1 MRIISLASGLVL
13 ACSLVAAPAMAS
25 AVSGVAAPSATSK
38 PATRSEPAKAASKSK
53 SATSAKKARAK
64 GARKSVGPKS
74 RVALARKSRLPRID
88 IDDLADRSTEAH
100 ASLLPERIYDGLL
113 PGEGYTVAYPLFTD
127 GRGRTECVELI
138 KGLLGAPRTALWRE
152 GRKLRMNADQIQP
165 GTAIATFVNGR
176 YPNWQRRGS
185 KHAAIFLRATD
196 SGIYV
201 LDQFAHRRSV
211 KERFIPWHH
220 PRDRSPSNNASS
232 YSTVRW

>member
-1 MRIISLASGLVL
+1 MRIISLAAGLL
-13 ACSLVAAPAMAS
+13 MACSLVAAPAMAS
-25 AVSGVAAPSATSK
+25 AAPGLAAPDAAAK
-38 PATRSEPAKAASKSK
+38 PASPSEPAKAASKSK
-53 SATSAKKARAK
+53 TAKKVRSQQS
-64 GARKSVGPKS
+64 RKKNGPS
-74 RVALARKSRLPRID
+74 AHTALARKARPPRID
-88 IDDLADRSTEAH
+88 PDDRSDRSTESH
-100 ASLLPERIYDGLL
+100 ASLAPERIYDGLL
-113 PGEGYTVAYPLFTD
+113 PGEGYTVAFPLFTD
-127 GRGRTECVELI
+127 DRGRSECVELI

-152 GRKLRMNADQIQP
+152 GRKLKSNADEIQP

-201 LDQFAHRRSV
+201 LDQFAHQRSV

>member
-1 MRIISLASGLVL
+1 MRIISLAAGLL
-13 ACSLVAAPAMAS
+13 MACSLVAAPAMAS
-25 AVSGVAAPSATSK
+25 AVPGLAAPAAAANPVSK
-38 PATRSEPAKAASKSK
+38 GEPAKAASKSK
-53 SATSAKKARAK
+53 TAKSPKKAKAKKARRTESPS
-64 GARKSVGPKS
+64 ART
-74 RVALARKSRLPRID
+74 ALARKTRPPRID
-88 IDDLADRSTEAH
+88 LDDLSDRSTEAH

-113 PGEGYTVAYPLFTD
+113 PGEGYTVAFPLFTD
-127 GRGRTECVELI
+127 DRGRSECVELI

-152 GRKLRMNADQIQP
+152 GRKLRSNADEIQP

-201 LDQFAHRRSV
+201 LDQFAHQRSV

-220 PRDRSPSNNASS
+220 PRDRSASNNASS